1 MVTSYLD
8 MLLRHIYSTSNIL
21 PRSYLAS
28 FELIRLEQKM
38 AAEGRENTVFDMR
51 GVVSCG

>member
-8 MLLRHIYSTSNIL
+8 MLLSHIYSTSNIL